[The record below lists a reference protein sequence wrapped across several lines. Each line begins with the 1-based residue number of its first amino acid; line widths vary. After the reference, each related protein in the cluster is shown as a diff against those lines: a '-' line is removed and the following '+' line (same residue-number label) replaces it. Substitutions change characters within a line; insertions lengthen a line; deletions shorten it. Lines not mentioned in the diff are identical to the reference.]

1 MSPEPALAGVQ
12 GRSAGL
18 RRDVGRDRRRIRCH
32 GRVRG
37 CGADDG
43 DVRGK
48 RGVGDCV
55 HTDRVYDHLEAA
67 AAALGG
73 PPLQMGERVG
83 VHCSKIRP
91 IGSEGVLFKVIWQ
104 GADAAIG
111 PTFEE
116 LGMGDGWPMV
126 FARWPAD
133 LDP

>member
-55 HTDRVYDHLEAA
+55 HGPRVRSPR
-67 AAALGG
+67 GG
-73 PPLQMGERVG
+73 GG
-83 VHCSKIRP
+83 
-91 IGSEGVLFKVIWQ
+91 G
-104 GADAAIG
+104 
-111 PTFEE
+111 
-116 LGMGDGWPMV
+116 
-126 FARWPAD
+126 ARWTASPD
-133 LDP
+133 WG